1 MTASKSASP
10 KGAKGAP
17 KFDGHQ
23 PAHGAPKKAAT
34 DPKAGKAALL
44 ERMKVAAKKGG

>member
-1 MTASKSASP
+1 MTPAKSASP

-23 PAHGAPKKAAT
+23 PSHGAPKKAPK
-34 DPKAGKAALL
+34 DPKADKAALL
-44 ERMKVAAKKGG
+44 ERMKAAAKKGG